1 MSRFAQSCQIAI
13 KQASEEYWSSS
24 VTKSWATVTYAKQVT
39 MRKGNFVHQ
48 RILLRWFSM
57 FCVSRNAYKM
67 IIFAHSKCKRYENR
81 KIQGVALP
89 KKERNGQE
97 WKSSHHGTH
106 HGEQD
111 YGAVLLQ
118 VVLHSIA
125 LESSCQPIG
134 GQEIPFSHCWARIVF
149 VSISSPSAR
158 CSVTRMWRWHSGMRE
173 WPKRSCL
180 RTWTSSSLQPR
191 RTLFSHYEQGFQ
203 LFFLQFNYIIIL

>member
-1 MSRFAQSCQIAI
+1 
-13 KQASEEYWSSS
+13 
-24 VTKSWATVTYAKQVT
+24 
-39 MRKGNFVHQ
+39 
-48 RILLRWFSM
+48 M

-106 HGEQD
+106 HSEQD

-134 GQEIPFSHCWARIVF
+134 GQEQGSCGDQQGHRAVVAFHPKGF
-149 VSISSPSAR
+149 R
-158 CSVTRMWRWHSGMRE
+158 CACGKENGFTYSYHSGQH
-173 WPKRSCL
+173 SFA
-180 RTWTSSSLQPR
+180 SLI
-191 RTLFSHYEQGFQ
+191 TLEAGVPIS
-203 LFFLQFNYIIIL
+203 LKNIRQFWEIEPAWIP

>member
-1 MSRFAQSCQIAI
+1 
-13 KQASEEYWSSS
+13 
-24 VTKSWATVTYAKQVT
+24 
-39 MRKGNFVHQ
+39 
-48 RILLRWFSM
+48 
-57 FCVSRNAYKM
+57 M

-134 GQEIPFSHCWARIVF
+134 GQGQGSRGDQQGHRAVVAFHPKGFRCACGKENGVPTLVKAEIKLAEDRKDLLAFI
-149 VSISSPSAR
+149 
-158 CSVTRMWRWHSGMRE
+158 
-173 WPKRSCL
+173 
-180 RTWTSSSLQPR
+180 
-191 RTLFSHYEQGFQ
+191 Q
-203 LFFLQFNYIIIL
+203 LIDLYMY

>member
-1 MSRFAQSCQIAI
+1 
-13 KQASEEYWSSS
+13 
-24 VTKSWATVTYAKQVT
+24 
-39 MRKGNFVHQ
+39 
-48 RILLRWFSM
+48 
-57 FCVSRNAYKM
+57 M

-97 WKSSHHGTH
+97 RKSSHHGTH

-134 GQEIPFSHCWARIVF
+134 GQEQGSRGDQQGHRAVVAFHPKGF
-149 VSISSPSAR
+149 R
-158 CSVTRMWRWHSGMRE
+158 CACGKENGV
-173 WPKRSCL
+173 P
-180 RTWTSSSLQPR
+180 
-191 RTLFSHYEQGFQ
+191 TLVKAEIKLAEDRKDLLSFIQ
-203 LFFLQFNYIIIL
+203 LIDLYMY

>member
-1 MSRFAQSCQIAI
+1 
-13 KQASEEYWSSS
+13 
-24 VTKSWATVTYAKQVT
+24 
-39 MRKGNFVHQ
+39 
-48 RILLRWFSM
+48 
-57 FCVSRNAYKM
+57 M

-134 GQEIPFSHCWARIVF
+134 GQEQGSRGDQQGHRAVVAFHPKGF
-149 VSISSPSAR
+149 R
-158 CSVTRMWRWHSGMRE
+158 CACGKKKCTTSTMRYY
-173 WPKRSCL
+173 L
-180 RTWTSSSLQPR
+180 
-191 RTLFSHYEQGFQ
+191 Q
-203 LFFLQFNYIIIL
+203 LFGYVCALLELVIANLAYIIVAV

>member
-1 MSRFAQSCQIAI
+1 
-13 KQASEEYWSSS
+13 
-24 VTKSWATVTYAKQVT
+24 
-39 MRKGNFVHQ
+39 
-48 RILLRWFSM
+48 
-57 FCVSRNAYKM
+57 M

-106 HGEQD
+106 HGEQN

-134 GQEIPFSHCWARIVF
+134 GQEQGSRGNQQGHRAVVAFHPKGF
-149 VSISSPSAR
+149 R
-158 CSVTRMWRWHSGMRE
+158 CACGKENGV
-173 WPKRSCL
+173 P
-180 RTWTSSSLQPR
+180 
-191 RTLFSHYEQGFQ
+191 TLVKAEIKLAEDRKDLLSFIQ
-203 LFFLQFNYIIIL
+203 LIDLYMY